1 VILADGAAFRSA
13 LPGGGR
19 LLGLDLGTKTIGTA
33 LCDDGW
39 RFASP
44 ARTVQ
49 RTRLA
54 ADLAQLRAIATAN
67 IVTGIVLGLPWNMD
81 GTAGP
86 RAQATRAFAREC
98 VKAMPL
104 PLLLWDERLSTFE
117 AEDAMI
123 ASGMKRAK
131 RRERIDAAAAA
142 VILQS
147 AIDARSLR

>member
-1 VILADGAAFRSA
+1 MILKDGAGFRAA

-33 LCDDGW
+33 LCDAGW

-54 ADLAQLRAIATAN
+54 ADLDQLRAIAGAN
-67 IVTGIVLGLPWNMD
+67 MIAGIVLGMPWNMD

-98 VKAMPL
+98 VAALPM

-147 AIDARSLR
+147 AIDAMSGR